1 MSTLSYRSHIS
12 SQYNSELEDV
22 RQRVLAMGGLVEQ
35 QIIEATR
42 ALVESDAELAEQV
55 SRNDLRVNQ
64 LEVQIDEECSG
75 ILARRQP
82 TAGDLRLVYA
92 VVKTI
97 TDLERIGDE
106 AEKIARMAVDLA
118 SQERTGAPLVEVGH
132 LSRHVSQM
140 VHDALDAFARM
151 DVDTA
156 LAVAQEDV
164 AVDREYEALMRQ
176 CITFMMEDPRTIRRV
191 LDVMWSVRALERIGD
206 HARNIAEYVIYFVKG
221 KDVRHI
227 SLAEMER
234 TGGEPDVVEH
244 DAGAYETEQGTCV
257 RQPVVTA
264 PDASTDSTRVRR
276 PDFASAPAPS
286 HR

>member
-1 MSTLSYRSHIS
+1 MNTPSYKSHIS

-35 QIIEATR
+35 QIVDATR
-42 ALVESDAELAEQV
+42 ALIEADGELGDEV
-55 SRNDLRVNQ
+55 MRNDIRVNQ
-64 LEVQIDEECSG
+64 FEVQIDEECSG

-106 AEKIARMAVDLA
+106 AEKIARMAIDL
-118 SQERTGAPLVEVGH
+118 SRHERTPAPLVEVGH

-140 VHDALDAFARM
+140 VRDALDSFARM
-151 DVDTA
+151 DVDAA

-164 AVDREYEALMRQ
+164 AVDREYEALLRQ

-191 LDVMWSVRALERIGD
+191 LDVIWSVRALERIGD

-221 KDVRHI
+221 KDVRH
-227 SLAEMER
+227 LGLEAMER
-234 TGGEPDVVEH
+234 E
-244 DAGAYETEQGTCV
+244 A
-257 RQPVVTA
+257 R
-264 PDASTDSTRVRR
+264 S
-276 PDFASAPAPS
+276 
-286 HR
+286 

>member
-1 MSTLSYRSHIS
+1 MTSLSYKSHIS
-12 SQYNSELEDV
+12 SQYNEELEDV

-35 QIIEATR
+35 QIVDATR
-42 ALVESDAELAEQV
+42 ALMENDGVLGEEV
-55 SRNDLRVNQ
+55 SRNDFKVNQ
-64 LEVQIDEECSG
+64 LEVLIDEECSG

-92 VVKTI
+92 IIKTI

-118 SQERTGAPLVEVGH
+118 SQGGSNAPLIEVGH

-140 VHDALDAFARM
+140 VRDGLDAFARM
-151 DVDTA
+151 DADAA
-156 LAVAQEDV
+156 LAVAREDMS
-164 AVDREYEALMRQ
+164 VDREYEALMRQ

-191 LDVMWSVRALERIGD
+191 MDIIWSVRSLERIGD

-227 SLAEMER
+227 GIEQMER
-234 TGGEPDVVEH
+234 EVR
-244 DAGAYETEQGTCV
+244 GT
-257 RQPVVTA
+257 
-264 PDASTDSTRVRR
+264 SE
-276 PDFASAPAPS
+276 
-286 HR
+286 

>member
-1 MSTLSYRSHIS
+1 MSSLSYKSHIS
-12 SQYNSELEDV
+12 SQYNEELEDV

-35 QIIEATR
+35 QIVDATR
-42 ALVESDAELAEQV
+42 ALMENDGVLGDEV
-55 SRNDLRVNQ
+55 SRNDFKVNQ
-64 LEVQIDEECSG
+64 LEVLIDEECSG

-92 VVKTI
+92 VIKTI

-118 SQERTGAPLVEVGH
+118 SQEGGGAPLVEVGH

-140 VHDALDAFARM
+140 VRDGLDAFARM
-151 DVDTA
+151 DADAA
-156 LAVAQEDV
+156 LAVAREDMS
-164 AVDREYEALMRQ
+164 VDREYESLMRQ

-191 LDVMWSVRALERIGD
+191 MDIIWSVRSLERIGD

-227 SLAEMER
+227 GIEAMER
-234 TGGEPDVVEH
+234 EVKGGD
-244 DAGAYETEQGTCV
+244 
-257 RQPVVTA
+257 
-264 PDASTDSTRVRR
+264 
-276 PDFASAPAPS
+276 
-286 HR
+286 